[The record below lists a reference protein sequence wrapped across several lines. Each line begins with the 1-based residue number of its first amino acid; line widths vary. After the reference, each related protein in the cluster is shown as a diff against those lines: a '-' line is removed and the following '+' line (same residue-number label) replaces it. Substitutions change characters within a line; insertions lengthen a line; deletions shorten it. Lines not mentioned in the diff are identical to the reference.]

1 MCFTWASQDNVE
13 VQTVDT
19 DGWIVLDAQVN
30 VFLDTET
37 EVTAGREVVASQL
50 VFTDLFEWR

>member
-50 VFTDLFEWR
+50 VFTDLFE